1 MREKI
6 LPYMT
11 NDEIVD
17 LVSYITKDTVM
28 LEIGGGHSTVFL
40 SNIVKKLTTI
50 EHNLIWSKTIKKL
63 MEQNN
68 SDWQMYVVQPNWP
81 QSHPFQPAEKGQF
94 NNYVDFISTLPD
106 NQYDV
111 ILIDGRDRIKCSIA
125 SIPKLKVGG
134 VLLIHDFWNRQKY
147 HSLLDISEL
156 QLIVDSNSYFNLE
169 TNTLAAFKKL

>member
-1 MREKI
+1 
-6 LPYMT
+6 
-11 NDEIVD
+11 
-17 LVSYITKDTVM
+17 
-28 LEIGGGHSTVFL
+28 
-40 SNIVKKLTTI
+40 
-50 EHNLIWSKTIKKL
+50 
-63 MEQNN
+63 
-68 SDWQMYVVQPNWP
+68 MYVVQPNWP
-81 QSHPFQPAEKGQF
+81 QSHPFQPAEQGQF
-94 NNYVDFISTLPD
+94 KNYVDFISTLPN

>member
-17 LVSYITKDTVM
+17 LVSYITKDTEM

-40 SNIVKKLTTI
+40 SNIVKKLTTV
-50 EHNLIWSKTIKKL
+50 EHSLVWSKTIKKL

-81 QSHPFQPAEKGQF
+81 QSHPFQPAEQGQF
-94 NNYVDFISTLPD
+94 KNYVDFISTLPN